1 MTKTVTVKGKVS
13 EAMKTRL
20 DEIVAE
26 SGRDEERLVGEA
38 VEQLVQDDLWI
49 RETNRRLDRPDHE
62 RLGHDQDDMDRYVE
76 ARASGK
82 PTPAPEAKPLSQ
94 L

>member
-1 MTKTVTVKGKVS
+1 MTKTVTVKDKVS
-13 EAMKTRL
+13 EAMKARL

-49 RETNRRLDRPDHE
+49 RETKRRLDRPDHE
-62 RLGHDQDDMDRYVE
+62 RLGHGPGEMDRYVE
-76 ARASGK
+76 ERASGK
-82 PTPAPEAKPLSQ
+82 PTPVPEAKPLSK